1 MIIVTLMGG
10 TGNQM
15 FQYAFARNLSLKY
28 NKALKI
34 DLSFLKNKNMGLDF
48 VYRDYSLNIF
58 NVYEDFNINKNN
70 FIKINEPCFEYTQSI
85 SDIINSNSDVDY
97 LLNGYWQTS
106 KYFKEFEKQIRKDF
120 TFRDE
125 IENSDSYVKEMLN
138 DIKSKN
144 SVLLNIRRTDYLN
157 TNYHGV
163 MDKEYIDKA
172 VKLIE
177 SKIKNPKYFLFSD
190 DLDWCIENIKLP
202 NMTIVN
208 HSYKGDRFSYYLQ
221 LMKNCKHFIIPNS
234 SFAWWAAW
242 LNQNENK
249 IVITPKQWFTDT
261 NIKTTDL
268 IPNDW
273 IRI

>member
-1 MIIVTLMGG
+1 MIAATLMGG

-28 NKALKI
+28 NKTLKL
-34 DLSFLKNKNMGLDF
+34 DLSFLKNKNMGLNF

-58 NVYEDFNINKNN
+58 NIYEDFDINKID
-70 FIKINEPCFEYTQSI
+70 FIKINETCFEYTQNI
-85 SDIINSNSDVDY
+85 SDLISQNLEANF
-97 LLNGYWQTS
+97 LLNGYWQTP
-106 KYFKEFEKQIRKDF
+106 KYFKEFETQIRKDF
-120 TFRDE
+120 TFRNK
-125 IENSDSYVKEMLN
+125 IENSESYTKEMLN
-138 DIKSKN
+138 EIKSKN

-163 MDKEYIDKA
+163 MGKEYIDEA
-172 VKLIE
+172 IRIIE
-177 SKIKNPKYFLFSD
+177 LKIKDPKYFLFSD
-190 DLDWCIENIKLP
+190 DLDWCRENIKLP
-202 NMTIVN
+202 NMTIVD

-242 LNQNENK
+242 LNENENK
-249 IVITPKQWFTDT
+249 IVISPKQWFTDI
-261 NIKTTDL
+261 NINTTDL
-268 IPNDW
+268 IPNYW

>member
-1 MIIVTLMGG
+1 MGG

-28 NKALKI
+28 NKTLKI

-58 NVYEDFNINKNN
+58 NIYEDFNIDKNH
-70 FIKINEPCFEYTQSI
+70 FIKINEPCFEYEQSVLDMI
-85 SDIINSNSDVDY
+85 HSNSDSNF

-106 KYFKEFEKQIRKDF
+106 KYFKEFEKEIRKDF

-125 IENSDSYVKEMLN
+125 IENSNSYVKEMLN

-144 SVLLNIRRTDYLN
+144 SVLLNIRRTDYLS

-163 MDKEYIDKA
+163 MGKEYIDKG

-177 SKIKNPKYFLFSD
+177 SKIKNPRYFLFSD
-190 DLDWCIENIKLP
+190 DLDWCRENIKLS
-202 NMTIVN
+202 NMTIVD

-242 LNQNENK
+242 LNQDKNK
-249 IVITPKQWFTDT
+249 IVIAPKQWFTDT
-261 NIKTTDL
+261 NINTTDL
-268 IPNDW
+268 TPDDW

>member
-1 MIIVTLMGG
+1 MGG

-28 NKALKI
+28 NKTLKI

-58 NVYEDFNINKNN
+58 NIYEDFNIDEND
-70 FIKINEPCFEYTQSI
+70 FIKINESRFEYEQNVLDMI
-85 SDIINSNSDVDY
+85 HSNSDSNF

-106 KYFKEFEKQIRKDF
+106 KYFKEFEKEIRKDF

-125 IENSDSYVKEMLN
+125 IENSNSYVKEMLN

-163 MDKEYIDKA
+163 MGKEYIDKS

-177 SKIKNPKYFLFSD
+177 SKIKNPRYFLFSD
-190 DLDWCIENIKLP
+190 DLDWCRENIKLP

-242 LNQNENK
+242 LNQNESK
-249 IVITPKQWFTDT
+249 IVIAPKQWFTDT

>member
-1 MIIVTLMGG
+1 MGG

-28 NKALKI
+28 NKTLKI

-58 NVYEDFNINKNN
+58 NIYEDFNIDKNH
-70 FIKINEPCFEYTQSI
+70 FIKINEPCFEYEQSVLDMI
-85 SDIINSNSDVDY
+85 HSNSDSNF

-106 KYFKEFEKQIRKDF
+106 KYFKEFEKEIRKDF

-125 IENSDSYVKEMLN
+125 IENSNSYVKEMLN

-144 SVLLNIRRTDYLN
+144 SVLLNIRRTDYLS

-163 MDKEYIDKA
+163 MGKEYIDKG

-177 SKIKNPKYFLFSD
+177 SKIKNPRYFLFSD
-190 DLDWCIENIKLP
+190 DLDWCRENIKLP

-249 IVITPKQWFTDT
+249 IVIAPKQWFTDT

>member
-1 MIIVTLMGG
+1 MGG

-28 NKALKI
+28 NKTLKI

-58 NVYEDFNINKNN
+58 NIYEDFNIDKNH
-70 FIKINEPCFEYTQSI
+70 FIKINEPCFEYEQNVLDMI
-85 SDIINSNSDVDY
+85 HSNSDSNF
-97 LLNGYWQTS
+97 LLNGYWQSS
-106 KYFKEFEKQIRKDF
+106 KYFKEFEKEIRKDF

-125 IENSDSYVKEMLN
+125 IENSNSYVKEMLN

-163 MDKEYIDKA
+163 MGKEYIDKS

-177 SKIKNPKYFLFSD
+177 SKIKNPRYFLFSD
-190 DLDWCIENIKLP
+190 DLDWCRENIKLP

-242 LNQNENK
+242 LNQNESK